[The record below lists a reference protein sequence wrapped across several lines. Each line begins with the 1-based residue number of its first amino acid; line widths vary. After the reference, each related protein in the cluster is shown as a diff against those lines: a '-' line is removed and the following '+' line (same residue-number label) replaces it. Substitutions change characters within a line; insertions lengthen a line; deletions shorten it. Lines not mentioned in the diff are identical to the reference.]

1 MDALKLFDWKN
12 SLDAID
18 ELEKLLQ
25 CNVCG
30 KIAEDPQCLGRCDHH
45 YCRCCAK
52 ELENGTCPFCKVP
65 APPCEMQ
72 PDRIISDLVES
83 CRDLRT
89 LISGEGDIRTDDAGV
104 LDGRCTP
111 ERGKKPTIS
120 LREISGGITMTN
132 NNNSSNTNNNQA
144 SNRNKQGAVK
154 SKGWEAEGESK
165 AKKKAKITQR
175 TPANKT
181 SNQHQASTSLL
192 TSRPEKKPK
201 VSTPVAEA
209 KKIPK
214 VADLSVLGM
223 SPKTVAINRRNTKG
237 ETLLHVACIK
247 GDKEKVKQLLSEGA
261 NPNTKDNAGWT
272 PLHEVCSHG
281 FEDIAGL
288 LLRHGAVVDPMAG
301 SNETPLHDAVTQGQ
315 VALVKLLRTWGAD
328 DTVRNLHGHTPR
340 YLATKCLGAAQL
352 NAALD
357 TPMDP
362 SLPRPSLPLME
373 KMVLLGAGLS
383 RQQTKKLETLARML
397 RAKLMTEYSPEVTHV
412 VADCTPERLAST
424 RTAKYM
430 MGVVAGKWIVTHAWM
445 DECLKIEAAVSPA
458 DYEVLGCG
466 PAPDT
471 SPGAPALGRRNS
483 EKMRPGLFSGCH
495 MFLWGTFPGSNGKKE
510 VEGLVRAG
518 GGSVLAR
525 EPNAEAIL
533 DEERKVPFHASPD
546 GPLGNCSHYI
556 IYSDGP
562 SEPQLKYDM
571 NHFKSL
577 PLSWLHSCVD
587 SFSLP
592 PPVK

>member
-272 PLHEVCSHG
+272 PLVS
-281 FEDIAGL
+281 
-288 LLRHGAVVDPMAG
+288 
-301 SNETPLHDAVTQGQ
+301 TYT
-315 VALVKLLRTWGAD
+315 
-328 DTVRNLHGHTPR
+328 
-340 YLATKCLGAAQL
+340 
-352 NAALD
+352 
-357 TPMDP
+357 
-362 SLPRPSLPLME
+362 
-373 KMVLLGAGLS
+373 LS
-383 RQQTKKLETLARML
+383 
-397 RAKLMTEYSPEVTHV
+397 
-412 VADCTPERLAST
+412 CTN
-424 RTAKYM
+424 
-430 MGVVAGKWIVTHAWM
+430 I
-445 DECLKIEAAVSPA
+445 
-458 DYEVLGCG
+458 
-466 PAPDT
+466 
-471 SPGAPALGRRNS
+471 
-483 EKMRPGLFSGCH
+483 
-495 MFLWGTFPGSNGKKE
+495 
-510 VEGLVRAG
+510 
-518 GGSVLAR
+518 
-525 EPNAEAIL
+525 
-533 DEERKVPFHASPD
+533 
-546 GPLGNCSHYI
+546 
-556 IYSDGP
+556 
-562 SEPQLKYDM
+562 
-571 NHFKSL
+571 
-577 PLSWLHSCVD
+577 
-587 SFSLP
+587 
-592 PPVK
+592 